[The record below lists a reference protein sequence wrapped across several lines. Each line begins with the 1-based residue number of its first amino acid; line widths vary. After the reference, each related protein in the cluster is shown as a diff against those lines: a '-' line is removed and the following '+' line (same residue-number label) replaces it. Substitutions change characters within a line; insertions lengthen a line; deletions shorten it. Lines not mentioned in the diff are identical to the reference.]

1 MAVGVDGGNNLGV
14 VGHFDGQRGAA
25 VESLLGTE
33 HTGAAVGERRQFQR
47 VLVGLGSAVDEEQ
60 LVVVIAAD
68 LAQSL
73 GQLLLQ
79 LVNHRVRVEPNL
91 IELLRHLLYVVRMR
105 MSDGDDGMTAVEV
118 QIFLPLVVPY
128 VATLSFHNVYV
139 EQGINI
145 E

>member
-1 MAVGVDGGNNLGV
+1 M
-14 VGHFDGQRGAA
+14 
-25 VESLLGTE
+25 ESLLGTQ
-33 HTGAAVGERRQFQR
+33 HAGAAVGKRSELQR
-47 VLVGLGSAVDEEQ
+47 ILVRLGTTVDEEQ
-60 LVVVIAAD
+60 LVVVITAD
-68 LAQSL
+68 FTQSL

-105 MSDGDDGMTAVEV
+105 MSDGDDGMTAIEV
-118 QIFLPLVVPY
+118 QIFLALVVPY
-128 VATLSFHNVYV
+128 VATLSLHNVHV